1 MNTEAKVITAI
12 EAKSVKS
19 VAFKI
24 AGNSL
29 AVAVQGANGE
39 AVWLPSFNVNPVQ
52 LLQQERIAGQENPR
66 FLRDWRKGIE
76 YGKALEK
83 LLALPESERFTFAV
97 LDELGTPFF
106 EMGEE
111 KLARQRDQY
120 KAKQKTKP
128 VAEPIAEPIAQPIAE
143 PITEPIAPPDIME
156 FCQSTLGFPLH
167 NTEPPE
173 SEAEPEPVAETEPV
187 AEPEPKAEPIPKSV
201 FPELAFPVTEQA
213 VARLP
218 MPKMCIV
225 KGKEL
230 SNLNKV
236 RLYQLKPLLS
246 AEGDEYMTGLVGR
259 VKKLFSNDGEN
270 YCFLH
275 AFSEKNHLEV
285 LAIVKATTA
294 GNELQYGDCSIR
306 ISPHMTKRDVKRALL
321 NAIDKSNISDVKAK
335 VQFFNDLQAWLA
347 AKPN

>member
-1 MNTEAKVITAI
+1 MDTIKTIITSIDAKAVTN
-12 EAKSVKS
+12 V
-19 VAFKI
+19 VFKI
-24 AGNSL
+24 AGNSI
-29 AVAVQGANGE
+29 AVAVQAVNGKQ
-39 AVWLPSFNVNPVQ
+39 VWLPSFNVNPVQ

-97 LDELGTPFF
+97 LDEIGTAFF
-106 EMGEE
+106 EMGAE
-111 KLARQRDQY
+111 KLSRQRDQY
-120 KAKQKTKP
+120 KAKQKAEP
-128 VAEPIAEPIAQPIAE
+128 VAEPIAEPVAEPIAE
-143 PITEPIAPPDIME
+143 PITEPIAPTDIME

-173 SEAEPEPVAETEPV
+173 SEAEPEPVAE
-187 AEPEPKAEPIPKSV
+187 PEPKAETIPESV
-201 FPELAFPVTEQA
+201 FPELAFPVTEPF
-213 VARLP
+213 ARLP
-218 MPKMCIV
+218 MPKMCVV
-225 KGKEL
+225 KGQEL

-246 AEGDEYMTGLVGR
+246 VEGEEFMSGLVGR
-259 VKKLFSNDGEN
+259 VKKLFSHDGEH

-275 AFSEKNHLEV
+275 AFSERNHLEV

-306 ISPHMTKRDVKRALL
+306 IAPNMTKRDLKKMLL
-321 NAIDKSNISDVKAK
+321 NAINKPKHSEVDVKDK
-335 VQFFNDLQAWLA
+335 VLLFNDLQAWLA

>member
-1 MNTEAKVITAI
+1 
-12 EAKSVKS
+12 
-19 VAFKI
+19 
-24 AGNSL
+24 
-29 AVAVQGANGE
+29 
-39 AVWLPSFNVNPVQ
+39 
-52 LLQQERIAGQENPR
+52 
-66 FLRDWRKGIE
+66 
-76 YGKALEK
+76 
-83 LLALPESERFTFAV
+83 
-97 LDELGTPFF
+97 
-106 EMGEE
+106 
-111 KLARQRDQY
+111 
-120 KAKQKTKP
+120 
-128 VAEPIAEPIAQPIAE
+128 
-143 PITEPIAPPDIME
+143 ME

-167 NTEPPE
+167 NTEP
-173 SEAEPEPVAETEPV
+173 EPEAKSEPIAESVAESV
-187 AEPEPKAEPIPKSV
+187 AEPEPKAEPIPEPV

-213 VARLP
+213 VRLP

-259 VKKLFSNDGEN
+259 VKKLFSNDGEH

-275 AFSEKNHLEV
+275 AFSEKDHLEV

-335 VQFFNDLQAWLA
+335 VQFFNDLQAWVA

>member
-1 MNTEAKVITAI
+1 MDTIKTIITAI
-12 EAKSVKS
+12 DAKAVTN
-19 VAFKI
+19 VIFKI
-24 AGNSL
+24 AGNSI
-29 AVAVQGANGE
+29 AVAVQAVNGKQ
-39 AVWLPSFNVNPVQ
+39 VWLPSFNVNPVQ
-52 LLQQERIAGQENPR
+52 LLQQERIEGQENPR

-97 LDELGTPFF
+97 LDEIGTAFF
-106 EMGEE
+106 EMGKE

-120 KAKQKTKP
+120 KAKQKAEP
-128 VAEPIAEPIAQPIAE
+128 VAETIGETIAETIAEPIAEPVTQ
-143 PITEPIAPPDIME
+143 PDIME

-167 NTEPPE
+167 DVSKPV
-173 SEAEPEPVAETEPV
+173 PEPVAEPI
-187 AEPEPKAEPIPKSV
+187 AEQIPESV
-201 FPELAFPVTEQA
+201 FPELAFPSTEQA

-246 AEGDEYMTGLVGR
+246 AEGEEYMTGLVGR

-285 LAIVKATTA
+285 LAIVKDTTA

-321 NAIDKSNISDVKAK
+321 NAIDTSNISDVKAK

>member
-1 MNTEAKVITAI
+1 MDTIKTITAI
-12 EAKSVKS
+12 DAKSVKN
-19 VAFKI
+19 VVFKI
-24 AGNSL
+24 AGNSIAIAL
-29 AVAVQGANGE
+29 QAVNGKQ
-39 AVWLPSFNVNPVQ
+39 VWLPSFNVNPVQ
-52 LLQQERIAGQENPR
+52 LLQQERIAGQESPR

-97 LDELGTPFF
+97 LDEIGTTFF
-106 EMGEE
+106 EKGEE

-120 KAKQKTKP
+120 KAKQKAKP
-128 VAEPIAEPIAQPIAE
+128 EPIAEPVAE
-143 PITEPIAPPDIME
+143 PITEPIAKPVAEPDLME

-173 SEAEPEPVAETEPV
+173 SEAEPEPVAE
-187 AEPEPKAEPIPKSV
+187 PEPKAEPIPESV
-201 FPELAFPVTEQA
+201 FPELMFPVTEQA

-246 AEGDEYMTGLVGR
+246 TEGEEYMTGLVGR
-259 VKKLFSNDGEN
+259 VKKLFSHEGEH

-275 AFSEKNHLEV
+275 GFSEKNHLEV

-321 NAIDKSNISDVKAK
+321 NAIDTSNISDVKAK

>member
-1 MNTEAKVITAI
+1 
-12 EAKSVKS
+12 
-19 VAFKI
+19 
-24 AGNSL
+24 
-29 AVAVQGANGE
+29 
-39 AVWLPSFNVNPVQ
+39 
-52 LLQQERIAGQENPR
+52 
-66 FLRDWRKGIE
+66 
-76 YGKALEK
+76 
-83 LLALPESERFTFAV
+83 
-97 LDELGTPFF
+97 
-106 EMGEE
+106 
-111 KLARQRDQY
+111 
-120 KAKQKTKP
+120 
-128 VAEPIAEPIAQPIAE
+128 
-143 PITEPIAPPDIME
+143 ME

-173 SEAEPEPVAETEPV
+173 SEAEPEPVAE
-187 AEPEPKAEPIPKSV
+187 PEPNAEQIPESV

-246 AEGDEYMTGLVGR
+246 AKGDEYMTGLVGR

-321 NAIDKSNISDVKAK
+321 NAIDTSNISDVKAK